1 MRCICLCLI
10 LFLLLPSAQAE
21 TTFFDN
27 PDDVFVMSS
36 GTDSITGSAAKGV
49 TGNVIGGTSTGNC
62 SYNWD
67 CTNWSLCLSSEK
79 QTRNCTNTGTC
90 PDTYKAPKIEQDCI
104 HSVPKAGEGD
114 KESGETTW
122 EKVAGRNKI
131 VVYAV
136 VSLIAIFFTLYLK
149 KVILK
154 RR

>member
-1 MRCICLCLI
+1 M
-10 LFLLLPSAQAE
+10 FLLISLVSAE

-27 PDDVFVMSS
+27 PDDAFVMSS
-36 GTDSITGSAAKGV
+36 AAESTGSAAEGITGRV
-49 TGNVIGGTSTGNC
+49 TGGTATGNC

-90 PDTYKAPKIEQDCI
+90 PDAYKTPKTEQDCI
-104 HSVPKAGEGD
+104 HSVPTASEWD
-114 KESGETTW
+114 KESGETTP
-122 EKVAGRNKI
+122 EKIAGRNKMI
-131 VVYAV
+131 VYTVIP
-136 VSLIAIFFTLYLK
+136 LIAIFFILYLK